1 MRLHTT
7 RKQRNEAT
15 HYRWAKRAF
24 FLSVKLA
31 WTVRQSGRP
40 YMGTAILVV
49 EDDDVSQPH
58 CYQCDRPVNYLFSDG
73 RCARCTRV
81 EPE

>member
-24 FLSVKLA
+24 LLSVKTRIYSEQL
-31 WTVRQSGRP
+31 GRLTRGIA
-40 YMGTAILVV
+40 MLVV
-49 EDDDVSQPH
+49 EVDDVSLPH
-58 CYQCDRPVNYLFSDG
+58 CYQCDRQESYLFPDG
-73 RCARCTRV
+73 QGARCTRV

>member
-15 HYRWAKRAF
+15 HYRWTKRAF
-24 FLSVKLA
+24 LLSVK
-31 WTVRQSGRP
+31 TRIDSGP

-49 EDDDVSQPH
+49 EDDDLSQPH